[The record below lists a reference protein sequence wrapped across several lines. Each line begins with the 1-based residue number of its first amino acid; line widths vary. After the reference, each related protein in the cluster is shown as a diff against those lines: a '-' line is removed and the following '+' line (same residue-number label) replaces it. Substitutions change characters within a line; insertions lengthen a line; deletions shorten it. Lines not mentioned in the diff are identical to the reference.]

1 MTISLHPLDR
11 RDAGRF
17 AHIAV
22 RPGQERFAG
31 TVDAAL
37 VEPEATV
44 DLHEI
49 REAGGV
55 VGLFKIDRAYHLRHD
70 FAQAD
75 HLGLRGVILDQKRQ
89 GRGLGTAAMTALKGY
104 LPPAYPGKARVWLT
118 VNMANPPAIA
128 AYRKAGFVE
137 TGDIW
142 PHGSA
147 GPQLIMFMPLG

>member
-11 RDAGRF
+11 RNAGRF

-22 RPGQERFAG
+22 RPDQERFAG

-37 VEPEATV
+37 AESEASV

-49 REAGGV
+49 REGDRA

-75 HLGLRGVILDQKRQ
+75 HLGLRGVILDHSRQ
-89 GRGLGTAAMTALKGY
+89 GYGLGTAAMAALKDY

-118 VNMANPPAIA
+118 VNLANPPAIT
-128 AYRKAGFVE
+128 AYRKAGFID
-137 TGDIW
+137 TGNIW
-142 PHGSA
+142 PHGNA

>member
-11 RDAGRF
+11 RNVGRF

-22 RPGQERFAG
+22 GPSQERFAG
-31 TVDAAL
+31 TVEEAL
-37 VEPEATV
+37 TEREPTV
-44 DLHEI
+44 DLHEV
-49 REAGGV
+49 REGEEA

-75 HLGLRGVILDQKRQ
+75 HLGLRGVILDHNRQ
-89 GRGLGTAAMTALKGY
+89 GRGIGTAAMTALKGY
-104 LPPAYPGKARVWLT
+104 LPPAYPGKAQVWLT

-128 AYRKAGFVE
+128 TYRKAGFIE

-142 PHGSA
+142 PHGNA
-147 GPQLIMFMPLG
+147 GPQMIMFMPLG

>member
-1 MTISLHPLDR
+1 MTVSLHPLDR
-11 RDAGRF
+11 RDAGRV

-22 RPGQERFAG
+22 RADQERFAG
-31 TVDAAL
+31 TVGAAL
-37 VEPEATV
+37 AEPEATV

-49 REAGGV
+49 REGEEA

-75 HLGLRGVILDQKRQ
+75 DLGLRGVILDRNRQ
-89 GRGLGTAAMTALKGY
+89 GRGIGTTAMAALQGY
-104 LPPAYPGKARVWLT
+104 LSPIYPGKARVWLT
-118 VNMANPPAIA
+118 VNMANPAAIA
-128 AYRKAGFVE
+128 AYRKAGFNE

-142 PHGSA
+142 PHGNA

>member
-11 RDAGRF
+11 RDADRV

-22 RPGQERFAG
+22 RSDQERFAG

-37 VEPEATV
+37 AEPEATV

-49 REAGGV
+49 RKGDRA
-55 VGLFKIDRAYHLRHD
+55 VGLFKIDRAYHQRHD

-75 HLGLRGVILDQKRQ
+75 DLGLRGVILNHSQQ
-89 GRGLGTAAMTALKGY
+89 GRGIGTAAMAALKGY
-104 LPPAYPGKARVWLT
+104 LPPVYPGKARLWLT
-118 VNMANPPAIA
+118 VNIANPAAIA
-128 AYRKAGFVE
+128 AYRNAGFAE

-142 PHGSA
+142 PHGNA
-147 GPQLIMFMPLG
+147 GPQLIMFMRLG

>member
-22 RPGQERFAG
+22 RPDQERFAG

-37 VEPEATV
+37 SESEAAV

-49 REAGGV
+49 REGGEV
-55 VGLFKIDRAYHLRHD
+55 VGLFKIDRSYHLRHA

-75 HLGLRGVILDQKRQ
+75 HLGLRGVILDRNRQ
-89 GRGLGTAAMTALKGY
+89 GRGLGTAAMTALKNY

-118 VNMANPPAIA
+118 VNMANPAAIA
-128 AYRKAGFVE
+128 AYRKAGFIE

-142 PHGSA
+142 PHGKA
-147 GPQLIMFMPLG
+147 GPQLIMFMSLG